1 VTSEAQLGAS
11 ATFCDYIT
19 ETQIRKLAPQSIV
32 DFGAGAGKYGWLIRR
47 ILGNEPHIIGVDGY
61 QPAVDALSKGGVYST
76 ASCKL
81 LQNWL
86 DDTSDRHSLAIF
98 GDVIEHLTP
107 GEIHRVMRSAMER
120 FDHIIIVVPLHDIFQ
135 DDSYG
140 NALEIHRAYI
150 THDFFDRY
158 KPVEKHIVQ
167 GDEYTI
173 MNVLIPTK
181 RMNEQTVK
189 RWAWRAF
196 HYSMLA
202 LQPVG
207 LARPLVNLIKMTP
220 WKRLR

>member
-1 VTSEAQLGAS
+1 MTSEARLGAS
-11 ATFCDYIT
+11 AALCDFVT
-19 ETQIRKLAPQSIV
+19 ENQIRKLAPHSIV
-32 DFGAGAGKYGWLIRR
+32 DFGAGGGKYGRLIRKA
-47 ILGNEPHIIGVDGY
+47 LGKSPKIIGVDGY
-61 QPAVDALSKGGVYST
+61 QPAVDALREGGVYDG

-81 LQNWL
+81 LENWL

-107 GEIHRVMRSAMER
+107 RQIHRVMRSAMQR

-140 NALEIHRAYI
+140 NELEIHRAYI

-167 GDEYTI
+167 GDEYTM
-173 MNVLIPTK
+173 MNVLVSTGLVQK
-181 RMNEQTVK
+181 SALR

-196 HYSMLA
+196 HYS
-202 LQPVG
+202 
-207 LARPLVNLIKMTP
+207 
-220 WKRLR
+220 